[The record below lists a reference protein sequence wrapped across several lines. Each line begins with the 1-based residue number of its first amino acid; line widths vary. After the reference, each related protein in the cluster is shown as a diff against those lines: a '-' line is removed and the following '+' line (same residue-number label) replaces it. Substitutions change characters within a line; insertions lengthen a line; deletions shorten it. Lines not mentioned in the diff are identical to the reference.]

1 MTILSRLMDSEYFLN
16 HRRAFIVAFH
26 AAVVCLCFVTAFELR
41 FDFALPSD
49 VKLCIART
57 VGLLLGVKLL
67 VYWRYRLYENWW
79 GNPSFSDLAH
89 IVVANSTASCLFA
102 VTMFFTETMAGMS
115 RSVLVIDA
123 VLAIGVLAGSRF
135 GALWL
140 KQLSTEPRRIE
151 RYVLMIGAGEAAV
164 RLLQEIEHNP
174 RLGVCVVGLVDDD
187 RAKWQMRVRGIRV
200 LGGTQEIPELAKKY
214 RVHELIVAIPSASS
228 EDLRRIVR
236 ICQSV
241 NVPCKV
247 LPPMAALIE
256 GTIPYRMVR
265 DVKLEDLL
273 ARRPVRLRREAVQE
287 HLHGKVV
294 LVTGGAGSIGSELVR
309 EISNYGTKQV
319 VVFDR
324 NESGLFMLQMELRAT
339 HPELDFAIA
348 VGDIQDR
355 QRLAEVFWRYTP
367 DCVFH
372 AAAFKHV
379 PMMEENP
386 LEAVKNNVLGTWNVL
401 EAARAAH
408 VRDFVFI
415 STDKAIHPSSVMG
428 ATKRV
433 AEMILQRHPLSPRCV
448 AVRFGNVLGSAGSV
462 VNVFRE
468 QISRGEPIT
477 VTHPEVTRYFMTT
490 QEAVQ
495 LILQAV
501 TLARGGE
508 IFVLDMGEPVKIV
521 DLAKNMIRLSGLE
534 PDVDISIRFVGM
546 RPGEKLHE
554 TLWNE
559 GEQIEKTV
567 FEKIWVLRNQ
577 KASDLDVPTLLSELK
592 SVVATGDGNAM
603 LALLRQTVRE
613 YEPNPVSTVIDIR
626 SATGKEEKRTDH
638 LTEGGAAPAV
648 GSVN

>member
-1 MTILSRLMDSEYFLN
+1 MNVLTRLVHSDYFLK
-16 HRRAFIVAFH
+16 HRRLFIVVFH
-26 AAVVCLCFVTAFELR
+26 AVAVCLCFWAAFELR
-41 FDFALPSD
+41 FDFAVPAIEKVRFARAIGL
-49 VKLCIART
+49 VLTIKLAI
-57 VGLLLGVKLL
+57 
-67 VYWRYRLYENWW
+67 YWRYRLYENWW
-79 GNPSFSDLAH
+79 GNPSSSDLAN
-89 IVVANSTASCLFA
+89 IVVANGVASGVFA
-102 VTMFFTETMAGMS
+102 LTMVFTKIAAGTS
-115 RSVLVIDA
+115 RSVLLLDA
-123 VLAIGVLAGSRF
+123 VLTICLLAGSRF
-135 GALWL
+135 GAIWL
-140 KQLSTEPRRIE
+140 KQFSSEPRRIE
-151 RYVLMIGAGEAAV
+151 KYVLMIGAGEAAV

-187 RAKWQMRVRGIRV
+187 RAKWQMRVRGIPV
-200 LGGTQEIPELAKKY
+200 LGGTEQIPELAQKH
-214 RVHELIVAIPSASS
+214 RVHELIVAIPSASG
-228 EDLRRIVR
+228 EDLRRIVQ

-241 NVPCKV
+241 NIPCKV

-265 DVKLEDLL
+265 EVKLEDLL
-273 ARRPVRLRREAVQE
+273 ARKPVRLRREAVQE
-287 HLHGKVV
+287 HLRGKVV

-309 EISNYGTKQV
+309 EISMYGIKQV
-319 VVFDR
+319 VVLDR
-324 NESGLFMLQMELRAT
+324 NESGLFMLQMELRAA
-339 HPELDFAIA
+339 HPDLNLAIA

-355 QRLAEVFWRYTP
+355 QRLADIFWRYSP

-379 PMMEENP
+379 PLMEESP
-386 LEAVKNNVLGTWNVL
+386 VEAVKNNVFGTWNVL
-401 EAARAAH
+401 EAARAA
-408 VRDFVFI
+408 RTREFVLI

-433 AEMILQRHPLSPRCV
+433 AEMILESQPLSPKCV

-477 VTHPEVTRYFMTT
+477 VTHPDVTRYFMTT

-501 TLARGGE
+501 TLANGGE
-508 IFVLDMGEPVKIV
+508 IFVLDMGQPVKIV

-567 FEKIWVLRNQ
+567 LEKIWVLRNRQ
-577 KASDLDVPTLLSELK
+577 TSDVDLAAFLPELK
-592 SVVATGDGNAM
+592 VTAGTGDNKAV
-603 LALLRQTVRE
+603 LAFLRQIVHE
-613 YEPNPVSTVIDIR
+613 YEPNPVSSVIDIR
-626 SATGKEEKRTDH
+626 SGIGKDEKRPDLATG
-638 LTEGGAAPAV
+638 GAISAIA
-648 GSVN
+648 SAD